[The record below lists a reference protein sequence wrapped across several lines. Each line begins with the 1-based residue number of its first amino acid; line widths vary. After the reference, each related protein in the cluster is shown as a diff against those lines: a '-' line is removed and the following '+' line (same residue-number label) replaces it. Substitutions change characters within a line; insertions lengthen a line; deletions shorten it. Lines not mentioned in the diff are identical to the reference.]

1 MLLNFTS
8 VINIYS
14 LGGSVIL
21 IRYGGLPMSPEFCEL
36 QNEKKHGFVDV
47 LARLAL
53 AELWLLRVMQYDRP
67 KQAN

>member
-21 IRYGGLPMSPEFCEL
+21 IRYGGLPIKCPQSFDEM
-36 QNEKKHGFVDV
+36 QNEKKHASDT
-47 LARLAL
+47 
-53 AELWLLRVMQYDRP
+53 Q
-67 KQAN
+67 